1 MDLEVN
7 IIMDGKMHILAN
19 ATQNAS
25 IYQNCIAVVEEKRC
39 PFCVH
44 PQGCLVWHFHKK

>member
-7 IIMDGKMHILAN
+7 IIMDGKMHIWAN

-25 IYQNCIAVVEEKRC
+25 IYGRPANISTLLGHPAEYTWYDYEPALHIA
-39 PFCVH
+39 
-44 PQGCLVWHFHKK
+44 